1 MTTTVS
7 EGQFEKLVSCQC
19 RPMFDSLTVLNSILV
34 TRSFNLPNSLLAMT
48 ADNLTATAVIQAT
61 EGKVDAASQTPRKRA
76 PRPPRPNYKHIHRFP
91 LPLTVHPLPPLI
103 PHNPLS
109 VVSIVLSY
117 LTYYISPPQHEVF
130 TAYFDSS
137 TSSVHVTDPR
147 TMRALWEMGFF
158 GKGTLSRSEPTWL
171 EREKKR
177 RGLLGVDT
185 SEEATRKRRVERR
198 EWKLE
203 RARKEKEA
211 IAEQL
216 KAEAAR
222 AEKEKHEE
230 TSHSADTT
238 GSPTANG
245 GLGDSSKSLTETQ
258 ATGSGE
264 ASTLPPQE
272 HYTTK
277 GTHKSVRFS
286 PVVEAHTASRP
297 YSEAHENSVN
307 DEEHLQL
314 SNEEAFFLVYGLGAL
329 QVHDGPKGAIMSASS
344 LLPQFRRHSYFPP
357 LASNMPYEPDD
368 PFIISY
374 AAYHHFRSLGWV
386 VRSGVKFGVDYLL
399 YNRGPVFSHAE
410 FAVVLLPSYA
420 HPYWAE
426 TEGGRERVAKKWN
439 RSWWWLHCVNR
450 VQAQVKKSLILCYV
464 EVPAPSADPEDDIG
478 ALLQGYKVRELNI
491 KRWVPN
497 RSRD

>member
-1 MTTTVS
+1 MQYTVYS
-7 EGQFEKLVSCQC
+7 SKS
-19 RPMFDSLTVLNSILV
+19 
-34 TRSFNLPNSLLAMT
+34 LPNYLLAM
-48 ADNLTATAVIQAT
+48 AVDRSKATAVAQAAD
-61 EGKVDAASQTPRKRA
+61 GKVDAVAPTPRKKTS
-76 PRPPRPNYKHIHRFP
+76 RPPRPNYKHIHRFP
-91 LPLTVHPLPPLI
+91 LPLAVHPLPPLI

-130 TAYFDSS
+130 SAYFDSS
-137 TSSVHVTDPR
+137 TSSIHVTDPR
-147 TMRALWEMGFF
+147 TIRALWEMGFF

-185 SEEATRKRRVERR
+185 SEEATGKRRVERR

-216 KAEAAR
+216 KAEAAKT
-222 AEKEKHEE
+222 AEENHAEAPNG
-230 TSHSADTT
+230 TDTT
-238 GSPTANG
+238 ETPTANG
-245 GLGDSSKSLTETQ
+245 GLEVSATSLTEAQ
-258 ATGSGE
+258 ATKANE
-264 ASTLPPQE
+264 ASLTSSSQA
-272 HYTTK
+272 K
-277 GTHKSVRFS
+277 DDGSNGTQKSVRFS
-286 PVVEAHTASRP
+286 PVI
-297 YSEAHENSVN
+297 EAHEAFPHPLLPREESVN

-314 SNEEAFFLVYGLGAL
+314 SSEEAFFLVYGLGAL
-329 QVHDGPKGAIMSASS
+329 QIYDGQKGAILPASS
-344 LLPQFRRHSYFPP
+344 LLALFRRYSYFPP
-357 LASNMPYEPDD
+357 LAANRCCEPDD
-368 PFIISY
+368 PFMISY

-410 FAVVLLPSYA
+410 FAVILLPSFA
-420 HPYWAE
+420 DQYWTE
-426 TEGGRERVAKKWN
+426 TKERRQMVEKKLN

-464 EVPAPSADPEDDIG
+464 EIPPPSVAPEDDIG
-478 ALLQGYKVRELNI
+478 AILKGFKVRELSI

>member
-1 MTTTVS
+1 MATDGSRATGVS
-7 EGQFEKLVSCQC
+7 K
-19 RPMFDSLTVLNSILV
+19 
-34 TRSFNLPNSLLAMT
+34 T
-48 ADNLTATAVIQAT
+48 A
-61 EGKVDAASQTPRKRA
+61 EGKMDAHSDTAPKRV
-76 PRPPRPNYKHIHRFP
+76 PRPPRPNYRHIHRFP

-109 VVSIVLSY
+109 VISIVLSY
-117 LTYYISPPQHEVF
+117 LTYYISPPQHEVLS
-130 TAYFDSS
+130 AYFDSS
-137 TSSVHVTDPR
+137 TSSIHVTDTR
-147 TMRALWEMGFF
+147 TIRVLWEMGFF
-158 GKGTLSRSEPTWL
+158 GKGTLSRSEPSWL

-211 IAEQL
+211 ISEQL
-216 KAEAAR
+216 KAEAAHEQH
-222 AEKEKHEE
+222 AEAPNG
-230 TSHSADTT
+230 TVTT
-238 GSPTANG
+238 NG
-245 GLGDSSKSLTETQ
+245 ALDDSSQSLTEVH
-258 ATGSGE
+258 ATGSDQM
-264 ASTLPPQE
+264 STTPVLGHDGDVPQ
-272 HYTTK
+272 
-277 GTHKSVRFS
+277 GTPKSVRFS
-286 PVVEAHTASRP
+286 PVVETKIAYPPTFETP
-297 YSEAHENSVN
+297 EDLVI

-329 QVHDGPKGAIMSASS
+329 QVYDGQKESIILASS
-344 LLPQFRRHSYFPP
+344 LLPLFRRHSYSPP
-357 LASNMPYEPDD
+357 LDSDIPTEPDD
-368 PFIISY
+368 PFMLSY
-374 AAYHHFRSLGWV
+374 AAYHHFRSHGWV

-420 HPYWAE
+420 HPYWTE
-426 TEGGRERVAKKWN
+426 TEERRKRVEKKLN

-450 VQAQVKKSLILCYV
+450 VQAQVKKSLVLCYV
-464 EVPAPSADPEDDIG
+464 DVPPPSESAEEEDIG
-478 ALLQGYKVRELNI
+478 ALLKKYRVRELTI